1 MRPAPIAEKPSPLNR
16 EMASPV
22 VVNGDVSLVLVDTK
36 ALTAAQSAVVL
47 LSSVRDPGRSVTIRD
62 SLGYLSSPQTILLST
77 TTGVLFADGTSST
90 QIYNPF
96 GYITVTSR
104 DPTSWN
110 ITNSFGF
117 PAYET
122 IANTLAL
129 TTSSLLTNTLTAA
142 VNLSTPY
149 VNLRSLDAT
158 STSAILGP
166 TFVSS
171 LIVGPPPA
179 IAQPNLAE
187 PGYSAYIQGNT
198 KLYSDLLA
206 DGAARF
212 QGSIST
218 GGNFFAAGPISTAGS
233 IGVLGD
239 IVTLGNILAPS
250 GSIVA
255 NNLQVNSNATFGGS
269 IAFSNTLYVGSS
281 ISVQNQISTTAVTA
295 SSINALSSI
304 NFQEK
309 FITYRGTAGLAS
321 SDPISLPGISTN
333 NLQASNSIQTSN
345 LTVFQTIQAQTATT
359 FSMNGVAFVNPGGS
373 LVVSSIQANA
383 GTFSNSLAAAQL
395 QTSSLVASTIQLT
408 GNLTA
413 TGSGVMNIGALVTSS
428 ISTVFVAA
436 DQIEANQFTT
446 TSLTLSQLQVS
457 NSLVLNNLSTF
468 SASNAIIQ
476 NTGGSLSTN
485 TVLVRNAF
493 AASSVTVT
501 SGQINSPSG
510 LLTITAPSVAFSAA
524 NISSLTAS
532 TLTASTI
539 TTSRLTIGGTPGQ
552 FQYGPYFTVDNT
564 YPSTN
569 VTITGGPGDYLTPFF
584 LSNSPPPG
592 IGPTDPYTVQAS
604 FRLNWNGPALPS
616 FTAQVTG
623 LSLFPNGQ
631 AASVVSIYTQNSNVN
646 PANLYGLTPTNQTV
660 SFAVDNPITS
670 NFTSLILLNGTMI
683 GNSAFSLQFRANSN
697 ANPSML
703 DANNAI
709 VFNNGLIRWPY
720 SLNATTIQNSLND
733 MAVRNLNYYG
743 SLSFAS
749 DPALKEDVR
758 DADTAICFSTIAALP
773 LRRYKFKDAYLS
785 QFQQRDAHRLGFLA
799 TDLEPHFPKSI
810 TMTDLEVPGLVSS
823 IRMIDTQQIEMAHIG
838 ATKYLA
844 TRVESLNSTL
854 ASHRSELSTLKNLLN
869 IQNVVEQE

>member
-1 MRPAPIAEKPSPLNR
+1 MRPAPVAEKPSPLNR

-22 VVNGDVSLVLVDTK
+22 VVNGDVSLVLIDTK
-36 ALTAAQSAVVL
+36 ALTAGQSAVVL
-47 LSSVRDPGRSVTIRD
+47 LSSVRDPGRSVTVRD
-62 SLGYLSSPQTILLST
+62 SVGYLSTPQSIVLST
-77 TTGVLFADGTSST
+77 MTGVRFADGTSST

-96 GYITVTSR
+96 GYLTVTTR

-110 ITNSFGF
+110 LTNSFGF
-117 PAYET
+117 PSYET

-129 TTSSLLTNTLTAA
+129 TTSTVLTNTLTAGR
-142 VNLSTPY
+142 NLSTPY

-158 STSAILGP
+158 STSVVLGP

-179 IAQPNLAE
+179 IAQPNLTE

-206 DGAARF
+206 DGAGRF
-212 QGSIST
+212 SGSVST
-218 GGNFFAAGPISTAGS
+218 GGNLFVAGPISTAGTV
-233 IGVLGD
+233 GVLGD

-269 IAFSNTLYVGSS
+269 ITFSNTLYVGSS

-295 SSINALSSI
+295 STFNVLSSL

-309 FITYRGTAGLAS
+309 FITYRGAAGLAS
-321 SDPISLPGISTN
+321 SDPFSLPGISTN

-359 FSMNGVAFVNPGGS
+359 FSMNGVNFVNPSGS
-373 LVVSSIQANA
+373 LVVSSIQANTA
-383 GTFSNSLAAAQL
+383 TFSNSLNTAQL
-395 QTSSLVASTIQLT
+395 QTSSLVASTIQLS

-413 TGSGVMNIGALVTSS
+413 TGSGVMNIGALVTST

-436 DQIEANQFTT
+436 DVIEANQFATT
-446 TSLTLSQLQVS
+446 GLTLSQLQVN
-457 NSLVLNNLSTF
+457 NSLLLNNISTF
-468 SASNAIIQ
+468 SASNAVIQ
-476 NTGGSLSTN
+476 NTGGTLSTG
-485 TVLVRNAF
+485 TVLARNVL
-493 AASSVTVT
+493 AASSLTLT
-501 SGQINSPSG
+501 SGQITSPTN
-510 LLTITAPSVAFSAA
+510 LLTITAPTVQFTTTAV
-524 NISSLTAS
+524 SSLTAS
-532 TLTASTI
+532 SLTASTI
-539 TTSRLTIGGTPGQ
+539 TTSRITVGGTPGALQ
-552 FQYGPYFTVDNT
+552 FGPYFTIDNT

-604 FRLNWNGPALPS
+604 FRLNWNGPALPG

-631 AASVVSIYTQNSNVN
+631 SASAVSIYTQDSNVN

-660 SFAVDNPITS
+660 SFAVDNPISS
-670 NFTSLILLNGTMI
+670 NFTSLILLHGTMI

-703 DANNAI
+703 DPNNVI
-709 VFNNGLIRWPY
+709 TFNNGALRWPY

-733 MAVRNLNYYG
+733 MSLRNLFYYG

-749 DPALKEDVR
+749 DPALKEDVTA
-758 DADTAICFSTIAALP
+758 ADTALCFSTIEALP
-773 LRRYKFKDAYLS
+773 LRRYKFKDAYL
-785 QFQQRDAHRLGFLA
+785 QRFQQRDARRLGFLA
-799 TDLEPHFPKSI
+799 TDLEPHFPKSVTRTEI
-810 TMTDLEVPGLVSS
+810 DLPGVASS

-838 ATKYLA
+838 ATQHLMH
-844 TRVESLNSTL
+844 RVETLASTL
-854 ASHRSELSTLKNLLN
+854 LSHRSELSTLKNLLN
-869 IQNVVEQE
+869 IQNAEQE